1 MTRKQTT
8 KRLANALYSV
18 SEQNNILDSV
28 HRGLNTLNI
37 LVKTDSQFRVF
48 IQSKRISGEDKT
60 TILNNVMGDSSH
72 PLVGELLS
80 HIEGRQ
86 SSAIL
91 QDVTNLFNRRYKEG
105 KNIVSVTGFIAS
117 ELGDHEIT
125 SLKSSL
131 DEILGKNTDLSLDVD
146 ESLLGGIR
154 LRIENTFLDA
164 SVQNQL
170 QTLRR
175 ELVQS

>member
-8 KRLANALYSV
+8 KHLANALYSV

-28 HRGLNTLNI
+28 HSGLNTLNI

-60 TILNNVMGDSSH
+60 TILNNIMGDSVH

-80 HIEGRQ
+80 HLQGRQ
-86 SSAIL
+86 SFTIL

-105 KNIVSVTGFIAS
+105 KNI
-117 ELGDHEIT
+117 
-125 SLKSSL
+125 
-131 DEILGKNTDLSLDVD
+131 
-146 ESLLGGIR
+146 R
-154 LRIENTFLDA
+154 L
-164 SVQNQL
+164 
-170 QTLRR
+170 
-175 ELVQS
+175 

>member
-60 TILNNVMGDSSH
+60 TILNNVMGDSGH

-80 HIEGRQ
+80 YIEGRQ

-91 QDVTNLFNRRYKEG
+91 QDVTNLFNRHIKKG
-105 KNIVSVTGFIAS
+105 KISFP
-117 ELGDHEIT
+117 
-125 SLKSSL
+125 
-131 DEILGKNTDLSLDVD
+131 
-146 ESLLGGIR
+146 
-154 LRIENTFLDA
+154 
-164 SVQNQL
+164 
-170 QTLRR
+170 
-175 ELVQS
+175 

>member
-60 TILNNVMGDSSH
+60 TILNNVMGDSGH

-91 QDVTNLFNRRYKEG
+91 QDVTNLFNRQYKEG
-105 KNIVSVTGFIAS
+105 KNIISVKGTVAS
-117 ELGDHEIT
+117 AISEDEKS

-131 DEILGKNTDLSLDVD
+131 DQILGKDTDLSLNVD
-146 ESLLGGIR
+146 ASLIGGIR
-154 LRIENTFLDA
+154 LKIENTFLDA
-164 SVQNQL
+164 TVRNQL
-170 QTLRR
+170 QTLRA
-175 ELVQS
+175 ELLQ